1 MREMRRKDRAL
12 TDEAAWEIVE
22 SSDFGTLSM
31 LTEDNTPYCVP
42 LNFVRKGDCLYFHCA
57 KEGWKTE
64 LLRNNSAVCVSFVSK
79 AAIDAAALTTKFAS
93 ATLFGTAEEVTEDS
107 ERSEVLTLI
116 ARRFAPDHKAAA
128 EKELKYLPVTAL
140 WRIKVTH
147 ITGKS
152 NIQK

>member
-12 TDEAAWEIVE
+12 TDDAAWEIAE

-57 KEGWKTE
+57 KEGWKTD
-64 LLRNNSAVCVSFVSK
+64 LLRRNGAVCVSFVSK
-79 AAIDAAALTTKFAS
+79 ADIDAAALTTKYAS
-93 ATLFGTAEEVTEDS
+93 ATVFGTAEEVTED
-107 ERSEVLTLI
+107 EEKTELLTLI
-116 ARRFAPDHKAAA
+116 ARRFTPLHKAAA

-152 NIQK
+152 NIKK